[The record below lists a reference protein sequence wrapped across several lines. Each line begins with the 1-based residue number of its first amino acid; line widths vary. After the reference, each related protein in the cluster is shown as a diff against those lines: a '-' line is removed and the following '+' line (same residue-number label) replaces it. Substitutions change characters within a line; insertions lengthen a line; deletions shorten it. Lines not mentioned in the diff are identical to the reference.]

1 MRVELKKLIKLHVKR
16 EGVVVQK
23 KNSNTSNN
31 EKKRRT
37 RKLHLCNLEMLEADF
52 KNQFQLEHT

>member
-23 KNSNTSNN
+23 KGGS
-31 EKKRRT
+31 EKDKKL
-37 RKLHLCNLEMLEADF
+37 RK
-52 KNQFQLEHT
+52 